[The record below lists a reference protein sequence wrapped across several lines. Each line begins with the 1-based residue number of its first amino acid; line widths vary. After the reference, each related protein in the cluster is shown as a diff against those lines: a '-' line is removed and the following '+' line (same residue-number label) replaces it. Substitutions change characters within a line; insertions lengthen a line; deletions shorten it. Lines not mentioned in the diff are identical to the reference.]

1 MATTAMV
8 DCYVRHLLFEEHGD
22 DVEEHDGAYVLAGD
36 VSVRV
41 FVMEGSHRTRRVLVT
56 AVVLEDIEVELALL
70 LEAVNDLNAATL
82 YGRFFV
88 LCGAVHVEDTVLAEV
103 LDPASL
109 GNSIGFV
116 RWAAATQRQEL
127 RERFAPAV
135 AAGLTLEDEV
145 ELGLHP
151 ELDIDAADP
160 TVGLPARTVPSS
172 VAGYL

>member
-8 DCYVRHLLFEEHGD
+8 DCYVRHLLVEEHGD
-22 DVEEHDGAYVLAGD
+22 EVEEHDGAYVLAGD

-41 FVMEGSHRTRRVLVT
+41 FVMDGSHRTRRVLVT
-56 AVVLEDIEVELALL
+56 AVVLEDVEVELALL
-70 LEAVNDLNAATL
+70 LQAVNDLNAATL

-88 LCGAVHVEDTVLAEV
+88 LGEAVHVEDTVLAEV

-116 RWAAATQRQEL
+116 RWAADVQGQEL
-127 RERFAPAV
+127 RDRFAPPV
-135 AAGLTLEDEV
+135 PAGPSVEDEV
-145 ELGLHP
+145 ELDLRP
-151 ELDIDAADP
+151 ELGIDAADP
-160 TVGLPARTVPSS
+160 TVGLGARTVPSS